1 MEQKKSGKCLVIIDS
16 CIIYFGHQYSV
27 TLSFT
32 CGHSLYDQ
40 FLIGMMFFTRVNDL
54 VMKMWGKKI
63 ACIWNSLSYFFHTSY
78 KWHRKILDERRKYI
92 KELLEKKKERRT
104 GLFESTLGKRQVV
117 YPFHFSQSIGWN
129 RNPLQKFII
138 FNQEQPWLQWV
149 GKTTNCAELSVPCI
163 PVWISVGILFSTAA
177 CGVGEDNK

>member
-92 KELLEKKKERRT
+92 KELLEKKKKREELGYLRA
-104 GLFESTLGKRQVV
+104 LLGKDRLFTLFT
-117 YPFHFSQSIGWN
+117 FHKVLVEIGTLY
-129 RNPLQKFII
+129 RS
-138 FNQEQPWLQWV
+138 
-149 GKTTNCAELSVPCI
+149 LS
-163 PVWISVGILFSTAA
+163 FSTKSSHGSSGLERQQIVQNCLYLAFQY
-177 CGVGEDNK
+177 ESQ